1 MGYFEKEWKLNFTQC
16 YSNGKLKYSELN
28 NILQVTASEHAERI
42 GFGYKQMWRVR
53 QSWVLSRMLIEVDE
67 LPAYTQEIK
76 IRTWIQDFTGSKST
90 RNFELLFNDRV
101 IIRATSLW
109 AVFNTKT
116 RKADDL
122 ALSTDHLLLFPEK
135 SSTKGQLSKLDSNMA
150 FNNIGTHQV
159 KLSDLDIVNHANN
172 VKYMEWCFD
181 SLDAQEVMNGTIC
194 SLEMNYLKELK
205 YQDQVIIGAHQ
216 LHPNS
221 TIFRIEKEQR
231 IHFLMLVKRSEN
243 S

>member
-16 YSNGKLKYSELN
+16 YSNGKIKFSELN

-42 GFGYKQMWRVR
+42 GFGYKDMWRVR
-53 QSWVLSRMLIEVDE
+53 QSWVLSRMLIEVDA
-67 LPAYTQEIK
+67 LPAYTQDIK

-90 RNFELLFNDRV
+90 RNFELIYNDRV

-135 SSTKGQLSKLDSNMA
+135 SSTIGHLSKLESNIP
-150 FNNIGTHQV
+150 FEPIGFHQV

-181 SLDAQEVMNGTIC
+181 AMDAQEVMSGSIQ

-205 YQDQVIIGAHQ
+205 YHDKVEIGKYQ
-216 LHPNS
+216 LQEDANLYS
-221 TIFRIEKEQR
+221 IQKEQR
-231 IHFLMLVKRSEN
+231 IHFLMLIKRKIN
-243 S
+243 